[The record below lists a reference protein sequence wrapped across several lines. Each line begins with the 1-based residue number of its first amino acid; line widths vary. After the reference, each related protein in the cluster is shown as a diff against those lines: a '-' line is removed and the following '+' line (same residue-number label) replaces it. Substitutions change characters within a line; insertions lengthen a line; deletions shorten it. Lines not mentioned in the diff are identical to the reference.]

1 MSEIVWAIP
10 LIFFGCSMI
19 MWCICC
25 CVCTGCKPPVDA
37 PLTTVDAAV
46 TPVTTHCVLPNLPND
61 EDPV

>member
-37 PLTTVDAAV
+37 PLTTVDA
-46 TPVTTHCVLPNLPND
+46 PVTTVVLPVAILPND